1 MRTQNSPAGRTSFL
15 ATFLICSAIA
25 LFLWRL
31 VRFFIYPIAPDQ
43 ISYLVEAQRVL
54 SGVKPYGP
62 HLAEVSPPLI
72 IWFSTLP
79 VLLGR
84 WMHGSPVFFLRL
96 LVTAMI
102 FGSIAWCVRIMLR
115 STALAGPV
123 AAGLLGCAVL
133 WIEFMIGPFDFGQ
146 REHLLIILILPYVL
160 ATATGA
166 VDRLSVAERCALGV
180 AAGMAIWFK
189 PQDTLILVGLELAL
203 SVRTRSLRRVIA
215 PEFLAMVSAS
225 SFVLALAY
233 LTTGYLK
240 TALPLL
246 VDTYWAFGTMNTVAL
261 ALSLRDYMLIVAAM
275 LLAILLLRKSLRDPA
290 TFVTLLMCSVAASF
304 AYDIQ
309 HTDWPY
315 HAYPHQALLEL
326 ALAYLLIDL
335 LCPVIR
341 KLTSDSRL
349 INRMAL
355 VASALMAVLLCF
367 IAVHPRILHS
377 NPKRLE
383 GNELDRILSQYKPLT
398 TVYVFSTSEAAQ
410 ASAYNH
416 GLNWGSRFAHLWMLP
431 AIIQNELGPTGRPAP
446 FKQLSP
452 EKLASLASLQRT
464 QSAQDLDYWRPSVV
478 LVQQCTV
485 ERPCQ
490 GLDGKNFNMISWFQQ
505 GPQFAAAWSHYQ
517 RQTAI
522 DGYDVYQ
529 LVQ

>member
-1 MRTQNSPAGRTSFL
+1 
-15 ATFLICSAIA
+15 
-25 LFLWRL
+25 
-31 VRFFIYPIAPDQ
+31 
-43 ISYLVEAQRVL
+43 
-54 SGVKPYGP
+54 
-62 HLAEVSPPLI
+62 
-72 IWFSTLP
+72 
-79 VLLGR
+79 
-84 WMHGSPVFFLRL
+84 
-96 LVTAMI
+96 MI
-102 FGSIAWCVRIMLR
+102 FGSIAWCVRILLR
-115 STALAGPV
+115 SAALAGPV

-146 REHLLIILILPYVL
+146 REHLLVILILPYVL

-166 VDRLSVAERCALGV
+166 VSRLSLAERCALGV

-189 PQDTLILVGLELAL
+189 PQDTLILVALELVL
-203 SVRTRSLRRVIA
+203 SIRVRSLRRVIA
-215 PEFLAMVSAS
+215 PEFLALVSAS
-225 SFVLALAY
+225 SLVLALVY

-246 VDTYWAFGTMNTVAL
+246 FDTYWAFGPMNTLAL
-261 ALSLRDYMLIVAAM
+261 ALSLRDYTLFVAVM
-275 LLAILLLRKSLRDPA
+275 LLAILLLRKSLHDPA
-290 TFVTLLMCSVAASF
+290 TSVTLLMCSVAASF

-335 LCPVIR
+335 LCPVVSR
-341 KLTSDSRL
+341 LASDSRL

-367 IAVHPRILHS
+367 IAVHPHILHS

-383 GNELDRILSQYKPLT
+383 GNELDRILSQYKPST

-431 AIIQNELGPTGRPAP
+431 AIIQNELGPRALQLPSNGCLPKSWPHSPPFNAQNLPRTWTIGGPPSSWSSNAPWSVRARVSTEKTSIWFPGFSRGR
-446 FKQLSP
+446 
-452 EKLASLASLQRT
+452 
-464 QSAQDLDYWRPSVV
+464 
-478 LVQQCTV
+478 
-485 ERPCQ
+485 
-490 GLDGKNFNMISWFQQ
+490 
-505 GPQFAAAWSHYQ
+505 QFAAAWSHYQ
-517 RQTAI
+517 QQTAI

>member
-1 MRTQNSPAGRTSFL
+1 
-15 ATFLICSAIA
+15 
-25 LFLWRL
+25 
-31 VRFFIYPIAPDQ
+31 
-43 ISYLVEAQRVL
+43 
-54 SGVKPYGP
+54 
-62 HLAEVSPPLI
+62 
-72 IWFSTLP
+72 
-79 VLLGR
+79 
-84 WMHGSPVFFLRL
+84 
-96 LVTAMI
+96 
-102 FGSIAWCVRIMLR
+102 
-115 STALAGPV
+115 
-123 AAGLLGCAVL
+123 
-133 WIEFMIGPFDFGQ
+133 MIGPFDFGQ

-355 VASALMAVLLCF
+355 VASALMAVMLCF

-416 GLNWGSRFAHLWMLP
+416 GLNWGSRFRICGCCP
-431 AIIQNELGPTGRPAP
+431 R
-446 FKQLSP
+446 S
-452 EKLASLASLQRT
+452 SRT
-464 QSAQDLDYWRPSVV
+464 
-478 LVQQCTV
+478 
-485 ERPCQ
+485 
-490 GLDGKNFNMISWFQQ
+490 N
-505 GPQFAAAWSHYQ
+505 
-517 RQTAI
+517 
-522 DGYDVYQ
+522 
-529 LVQ
+529 

>member
-1 MRTQNSPAGRTSFL
+1 MRTQNSPAVRTSFL
-15 ATFLICSAIA
+15 VTFLICSTIA
-25 LFLWRL
+25 LFFWRL
-31 VRFFIYPIAPDQ
+31 ARFFIYPIAPDQ

-54 SGVKPYGP
+54 SGVKPYSP

-72 IWFSTLP
+72 IWFSSLP

-115 STALAGPV
+115 SAAFANPV

-133 WIEFMIGPFDFGQ
+133 WIEFMIGPFNFGQ
-146 REHLLIILILPYVL
+146 REHLLVVLILPYVL

-166 VDRLSVAERCALGV
+166 VDRLSLAERCALGV

-189 PQDTLILVGLELAL
+189 PQDTLILVGLELVL
-203 SVRTRSLRRVIA
+203 SVRARSLRRVIA
-215 PEFLAMVSAS
+215 PEFLAMVSAGS
-225 SFVLALAY
+225 LVLALVY

-240 TALPLL
+240 AALPLL

-261 ALSLRDYMLIVAAM
+261 ALSLRDYTLFVAVM
-275 LLAILLLRKSLRDPA
+275 LLAIFLLRKSLRDPA
-290 TFVTLLMCSVAASF
+290 TPITLLICSLAASF

-309 HTDWPY
+309 HTNWAY

-326 ALAYLLIDL
+326 ALVYLLIDL
-335 LCPVIR
+335 FCPVIG

-367 IAVHPRILHS
+367 IAVHPRILHP
-377 NPKRLE
+377 NPTRLE
-383 GNELDRILSQYKPLT
+383 GNELDRFLAQYKPST
-398 TVYVFSTSEAAQ
+398 TVYVFSTSEVAQ

-431 AIIQNELGPTGRPAP
+431 AIIQNELGPTGPPAP
-446 FKQLSP
+446 FKRLSP

-464 QSAQDLDYWRPSVV
+464 ESAEDLDYWRPSVV

-490 GLDGKNFNMISWFQQ
+490 GLDGKDFNMISWFQQ
-505 GPQFAAAWSHYQ
+505 GPQFTAAWSHYQ
-517 RQTAI
+517 QQAAI

>member
-1 MRTQNSPAGRTSFL
+1 MRTQNSPAVRTSFL
-15 ATFLICSAIA
+15 VTFLICSTVV

-31 VRFFIYPIAPDQ
+31 ARFFIYPIAHDQ
-43 ISYLVEAQRVL
+43 ISYLVEAQRFL
-54 SGVKPYGP
+54 SGVKPYSP

-72 IWFSTLP
+72 IWFSALP

-115 STALAGPV
+115 SAASAGPV

-133 WIEFMIGPFDFGQ
+133 WIEFMIGPFNFGQ
-146 REHLLIILILPYVL
+146 REHLLVVLILPYVL

-166 VDRLSVAERCALGV
+166 ADRLSLAERCALGV

-189 PQDTLILVGLELAL
+189 PQDTLILVGLELVL
-203 SVRTRSLRRVIA
+203 SVRARSLRRVIA

-225 SFVLALAY
+225 SLVLALAY

-246 VDTYWAFGTMNTVAL
+246 LDTYWAFGTMNTVAL
-261 ALSLRDYMLIVAAM
+261 ALSLRDYTLFVAVM

-290 TFVTLLMCSVAASF
+290 TPITLLMCSVAASF

-309 HTDWPY
+309 HTNWAY

-335 LCPVIR
+335 LCPVIS
-341 KLTSDSRL
+341 KLTFDSRL

-367 IAVHPRILHS
+367 IAVHPRILHP
-377 NPKRLE
+377 NPTRLE
-383 GNELDRILSQYKPLT
+383 GNELDRFLAQYKPST
-398 TVYVFSTSEAAQ
+398 TVYVFSTSEVAQ

-431 AIIQNELGPTGRPAP
+431 AIIQNELGPTGPPAP
-446 FKQLSP
+446 FKRLSP
-452 EKLASLASLQRT
+452 EKLANLASLQRT
-464 QSAQDLDYWRPSVV
+464 ESAEDLDYWRPSVV

-517 RQTAI
+517 QQAAI